1 MNINSFQRMVWN
13 EFFSHS
19 LQTLLD
25 SKAFTHKGVSV
36 SYEATNASA
45 FLRTP
50 LQMDGTQ
57 THTLKIKVNIEHKTS
72 MASIPRDLIVLPL
85 LGSNGFVLDGVRY
98 SLISM
103 FRLASGWYIKRDKKG
118 AVYLALQRESV
129 ELLTIQGS
137 AGSLVVYING
147 KYRFPLF
154 DFLRAI
160 SGTVETTEKDI
171 LEEFSDCSNILYGY
185 YTWCESNDYVQR
197 ETREI
202 AADVYKAFRSGYRIT
217 RTDPVADLKE
227 YLSSNRIRMHSEK
240 IPRFKKFTSFKRAV
254 GTTLAEDVETG
265 GEHFYAGEV
274 LTSDVLTKIDSDPSI
289 KTLRI
294 TKDDILYTLKK
305 TDISINLTYDEVCCA
320 LRVFDQFLAGIGN
333 LDNPDEQYNRV
344 LHTVRDEYER
354 HINMAI
360 DSLSRGLVQ
369 CIDSCDE
376 KHDNYIEYICS
387 HANLSPCVPESKVV
401 DEIKRGCSSYQ
412 QRDETNSLSEFEQ
425 GFRIT
430 SNVEHVSASARDIHS
445 SEYGRICPYT
455 TSESKRVG
463 LNRALSIMCGVDSD
477 GFVTMPVYP
486 FSSGKCGS
494 EIIYLSALDELSCVI
509 APSSVDLEKEWEGHS
524 DDPAYTIPNCRVG
537 GDLQAASLNS
547 ITHQE
552 LSEIQS
558 IGPLISTVP
567 SANRDS
573 GKRLVMTVSAQRQ
586 AIPTWKRER
595 PLVTTGVDALCEM
608 GYTSAGSFIVQ
619 QLESRGIIGATLDKD
634 TKLYLGSVR
643 DVGENLEVTVLYT
656 FEDKDYT
663 ATFLLTGGRG
673 TTNGTLKYTKLAI
686 PQHAD
691 SNGKYYLPDDVF
703 TYQNDLDI
711 KPYQFNKS
719 TIQMGKLHYDADK
732 ISAHSVALGCNVKVL
747 FKSLAGYSYED
758 SIIVNEKFLLR
769 YGLAVIKTSTVS
781 FTLPKGSKVGA
792 MRQNASS
799 TPQLDALGYP
809 IKGYYIQTGQEV
821 LSIKT
826 VTKDGIEKY
835 SACVLGVGE
844 SGFVLSYQEY
854 QKNNSTVVKIDLGDI
869 LPLGVGD
876 KLEGLHGNK
885 GVVGRVMPAHEMMF
899 TEDGEVPDVIVN
911 PLGVLARLNLGQVV
925 EAALGAIAEK
935 TGKIQIL
942 EPFAN
947 DSVKDIMQNAETNG
961 LVEKTIYDGRT
972 GLPFSRKAM
981 LGNMYMLRL
990 MHTSTSK
997 YNATNNCRENISL
1010 RTLQPMRCAGG
1021 GQRMSEL
1028 CTWCLVS
1035 YNATETLN
1043 SLFTVQS
1050 DSYRDKDVFDTA
1062 ISRGTNTD
1070 IEYDS
1075 NNIDML
1081 RAHFFMLG
1089 ANIAISD
1096 DGATTMEPATDDFML
1111 QLADG
1116 HICHIEELRNNAAT
1130 PKGILHDSSVFPVHK
1145 NAADNRTQYGYL
1157 PFKCEMIM
1165 PMFLHS
1171 SSVAGLLSGIFT
1183 TEDKLDSAFT
1193 TQDIEKFSCIRID
1206 DIIKG
1211 KLTLVGWKTLTT
1223 SDVQIKIFLDEYDTE
1238 LPETFTVPVFVK
1250 CENGETYGNTGI
1262 GTIVELFKSFNVID
1276 SLCRPTILGKS
1287 EEINN
1292 ILMFSRRYTLEDL
1305 VVRGMLVPPVGYR
1318 PVMAEDTKA
1327 SNPIDAVLIQII
1339 GRIKQLLASNLSDE
1353 GRRALETSLYTCLE
1367 KHLVVNQD
1375 KDRDTPSVV
1384 RQLADHKSGISV
1396 IRDTLL
1402 AKRLTYSGR
1411 SVISIGPE
1419 LAPGECGLPVVM
1431 LATML
1436 EEHITQII
1444 IDVNSNYILKHIGR
1458 LNSNHSRKF
1467 IRKAVRYLAAGNLA
1481 GFRTFC
1487 ISNIKVTPAVFLAEI
1502 SRECLNDEQV
1512 SSFYRLFDLCYAQL
1526 LEILNGLLKTHPS
1539 LLNREPSLHKFSI
1552 QGFNA
1557 KPIDSYAIQ
1566 LHPAACHGFN
1576 ADYDGDQMAVFMP
1589 MHPRGIQ
1596 DVKDKMMSNKNL
1608 IDPKDGS
1615 CIVALNQDIILG
1627 LYYATIHK
1635 DNGTYLVA
1643 DEIAKVYHFKP
1654 FQGFGENGY
1663 KSAGIGAEII
1673 ADIQQGLV
1681 DIHDMVFCFYEGKKY
1696 IGEAGRLVIN
1706 AILPGD
1712 MGFTDDPMSSSEIQG
1727 KYAQMGGFSRLCI
1740 GANMILTKK
1749 TISQLEGWITDYFV
1763 NFDLEE
1769 DSYGDTLA
1777 DALNRLMHFG
1787 FMFADLSGITLSLKD
1802 FATLPIKE
1810 MIESD
1815 KQNAEKAASDADEWY
1830 RLGCCSDKQR
1840 DAAHISIWT
1849 DAVTGLKKHITSEFK
1864 QGTAFDRTS
1873 NIFMI
1878 IDSGARGDISQLLS
1892 MSGLI
1897 GIVTNSTGQ
1906 GMPSPIKSA
1915 YIDGLSSSAFFQ
1927 NAATAR
1933 RQVVSAQLTTA
1944 DSGTATRTYI
1954 YLNEHQHIRAD
1965 DSRCDA
1971 KSLWIDIDY
1980 QVQIPLEYADAQLI
1994 TDKDELMGIDL
2005 SQFENLVV
2013 FPGQEEAYMTA
2024 YCEGIQTLGA
2034 MCNSKYFTGDLLSA
2048 LSKLRLSILICKT
2061 ADEQYALVEPE
2072 YKMSDISRSQLLYR
2086 VLDTN
2091 ALDTVDRAVLKT
2103 KAMDF
2108 LGETPENLGDDIV
2121 IGKETIE
2128 IIEQNR
2134 MPRIPIFTVL
2144 GCKSTN
2150 GICRCCFG
2158 LNYSTLA
2165 FPDFGEHVG
2174 YQAVQ
2179 AIGNPI
2185 TQIILD
2191 SHKTEY
2197 TGGES
2202 VADKLKRVLSS
2213 QFEEAPLP
2221 EDVTKLPFA
2230 TRDAKVQLGTYK
2242 IEWEDNRGIT
2252 HSSTE
2257 TTVDLYDGET
2267 RIQSVPYAD
2276 IGEVQVMPGQNVSKG
2291 QLLISDIRGQ
2301 YAPWMSVVPF
2311 TEVQKYIWK
2320 MLCSCFNSEFVYARH
2335 FEIFARSISEFGVAK
2350 ETCLNKGVVKG
2361 NTYLTT
2367 LLDEKGIEY
2376 SPKSVGI
2383 EAAMTYSNKVVAG
2396 IAQEHLVARLT
2407 NAIVAGTVD
2416 NPNSNISK
2424 FTVGN
2429 LSTARQAV
2437 RTKSIWNLTT
2447 REYIPD
2453 SEDSNNLV
2461 GESEASDEW
2470 ESTPQV
2476 EEITTDSDSISTE
2489 DLFGPS
2495 TTNVFG

>member
-25 SKAFTHKGVSV
+25 SKSFTHKGVSI
-36 SYEATNASA
+36 SYEASNASA

-98 SLISM
+98 SLISK
-103 FRLASGWYIKRDKKG
+103 FRLASGWYIKQDKKG
-118 AVYLALQRESV
+118 EIYLALQRESV
-129 ELLTIQGS
+129 ELLTIQNPTKGL
-137 AGSLVVYING
+137 AVCVNG
-147 KYRFPLF
+147 KYKLPLF

-160 SGTVETTEKDI
+160 SGTVEITEKDI
-171 LEEFSDCSNILYGY
+171 LDEFSDCSNILYGY
-185 YTWCESNDYVQR
+185 YTWRESNDYVAR

-202 AADVYKAFRSGYRIT
+202 AADVYKAFRMGYGNS

-240 IPRFKKFTSFKRAV
+240 IPRFKKFTSFKRAI
-254 GTTLAEDVETG
+254 GTTLAEDVETAN
-265 GEHFYAGEV
+265 EHFYAGEV
-274 LTSDVLTKIDSDPSI
+274 LTSNVLTKIDSDPAI
-289 KTLRI
+289 KTLCV

-305 TDISINLTYDEVCCA
+305 ADIDINLTYDEVCCA
-320 LRVFDQFLAGIGN
+320 LRVFDQYLAGIGS
-333 LDNPDEQYNRV
+333 LDDPDEQYNRV
-344 LHTVRDEYER
+344 LHTIRDEYER

-360 DSLSRGLVQ
+360 DSLSRGFVQ
-369 CIDSCDE
+369 CINSCDE

-387 HANLSPCVPESKVV
+387 HAHLSPCVPESKVV
-401 DEIKRGCSSYQ
+401 DEIKRGSSSYQ

-425 GFRIT
+425 SFRIT

-463 LNRALSIMCGVDSD
+463 LNRALSVMCGVDNN
-477 GFVTMPVYP
+477 GFVTMPVHP
-486 FSSGKCGS
+486 FSEGKCSS
-494 EIIYLSALDELSCVI
+494 EIVYLSALDELSCVV
-509 APSSVDLEKEWEGHS
+509 APSNVNLEEAWLSYS
-524 DDPAYTIPNCRVG
+524 DDPTYTVANCRVG
-537 GDLQAASLNS
+537 GELQAANLSS

-552 LSEIQS
+552 LSEVQS

-595 PLVTTGVDALCEM
+595 PLVTTGVDAMCEI
-608 GYTSAGSFIVQ
+608 GYTSAGAFIIQ
-619 QLESRGIIGATLDKD
+619 QLESRGIIDAKLEND
-634 TKLYLGSVR
+634 TRLYLGSVR
-643 DVGENLEVTVLYT
+643 DVGEKLEVTVLYT
-656 FEDKDYT
+656 YGNKDYT
-663 ATFLLTGGRG
+663 ATILLVGGRG
-673 TTNGTLKYTKLAI
+673 TVNGTLKYTKLAT

-691 SNGKYYLPDDVF
+691 SNGKYYLAEDVF
-703 TYQNDLDI
+703 TYQNDLDVQQ
-711 KPYQFNKS
+711 YQFNKS
-719 TIQMGKLHYDADK
+719 GIQMGKLQYDSQK
-732 ISAHSVALGCNVKVL
+732 IAAHSVALGCNVKVL

-758 SIIVNEKFLLR
+758 SIIVNEDFLLR

-781 FTLPKGSKVGA
+781 FTLPKGAKVCA
-792 MRQNASS
+792 NQQNAAGA
-799 TPQLDALGYP
+799 PQLDALGYP
-809 IKGYYIQTGQEV
+809 IRGFYIQTGQEI

-826 VTKDGIEKY
+826 VTAEGIAKY
-835 SACVLGVGE
+835 STRVLGVGE

-854 QKNNSTVVKIDLGDI
+854 QRNNATVVKIDLGDI

-885 GVVGRVMPAHEMMF
+885 GVVGRIMPAHEMMF

-925 EAALGAIAEK
+925 ESALGAVAEK

-942 EPFAN
+942 EPFAT
-947 DSVKDIMQNAETNG
+947 DSVQDIVQNAEANG

-972 GLPFSRKAM
+972 GLPFPRKAM

-997 YNATNNCRENISL
+997 YNATNNCKENTSL

-1035 YNATETLN
+1035 YNAMETLN

-1062 ISRGTNTD
+1062 ISRGNNTD
-1070 IEYDS
+1070 IAYNS

-1089 ANIAISD
+1089 VNIAIGD
-1096 DGATTMEPATDDFML
+1096 DGATMMEPATEQFM
-1111 QLADG
+1111 QYLADG
-1116 HICHIEELRNNAAT
+1116 HICRVNELRNNAAT
-1130 PKGILHDSSVFPVHK
+1130 PRGILHDASVFPVHK
-1145 NAADNRTQYGYL
+1145 NAADNRVQYGYL

-1165 PMFLHS
+1165 PLFLHS

-1183 TEDKLDSAFT
+1183 TEDTLDSVFT
-1193 TQDIEKFSCIRID
+1193 IQDVKKFSRVRIAEV
-1206 DIIKG
+1206 IKG
-1211 KLTLVGWKTLTT
+1211 RLALVGWKTLNT
-1223 SDVQIKIFLDEYDTE
+1223 SDAQIKTFMDEYDTE
-1238 LPETFTVPVFVK
+1238 LPATFTVPVFVK
-1250 CENGETYGNTGI
+1250 CENSNRQPYGKVGI
-1262 GTIVELFKSFNVID
+1262 SPIVELFKTYDVID
-1276 SLCRPTILGKS
+1276 SLCRPDILDEP

-1292 ILMFSRRYTLEDL
+1292 ILMFNQRYSLEDL

-1318 PVMAEDTKA
+1318 PVMAEDSKA
-1327 SNPIDAVLIQII
+1327 SNPIDAVLVQIV
-1339 GRIKQLLASNLSDE
+1339 GRIKQLLVNNLSEE
-1353 GRRALETSLYTCLE
+1353 GRSALETSLYTCLE
-1367 KHLVVNQD
+1367 EHLVVNLD
-1375 KDRDTPSVV
+1375 KDKDTPSVI
-1384 RQLADHKSGISV
+1384 RQLSDHKSGISV

-1419 LAPGECGLPVVM
+1419 LAPGECGIPVVM
-1431 LATML
+1431 LATIF

-1444 IDVNSNYILKHIGR
+1444 TSVNSNYILKHIGR

-1467 IRKAVRYLAAGNLA
+1467 IHKAVRYLAAGNLA

-1487 ISNIKVTPAVFLAEI
+1487 VSNIKISPAVFLAEI
-1502 SRECLNDEQV
+1502 SRECLNGEVV
-1512 SSFYRLFDLCYAQL
+1512 SSFYRLFDLCYSQL
-1526 LEILNGLLKTHPS
+1526 LDILQELLDTHPA

-1552 QGFNA
+1552 QGFRA

-1566 LHPAACHGFN
+1566 LHPASCHGFN

-1589 MHPRGIQ
+1589 MHPKGIQ
-1596 DVKDKMMSNKNL
+1596 DVKDKMMSDKNL

-1635 DNGTYLVA
+1635 DNSTCFVA
-1643 DEIAKVYHFKP
+1643 DSIAKVYHLPK
-1654 FQGFGENGY
+1654 FQGFGEFGY
-1663 KSAGIGAEII
+1663 KSAGVCEEVI
-1673 ADIQQGLV
+1673 ADIRQGLV
-1681 DIHDMVFCFYEGKKY
+1681 DIHDIILCFYDGKKY
-1696 IGEAGRLVIN
+1696 IGEAGRLVVN
-1706 AILPGD
+1706 AILPGGI
-1712 MGFTDDPMSSSEIQG
+1712 GFTGETMHAAAIQG
-1727 KYAQMGGFSRLCI
+1727 KYAQMSGLSGLCVDT
-1740 GANMILTKK
+1740 NTILTKK
-1749 TISQLEGWITDYFV
+1749 TIALVEGKIIDYFV
-1763 NFDLEE
+1763 GFNLKTD
-1769 DSYGDTLA
+1769 DVGDTLA

-1787 FMFADLSGITLSLKD
+1787 FMFADFSGITLSLKD
-1802 FATLPIKE
+1802 FAALPVKQ
-1810 MIESD
+1810 MIETG
-1815 KQNAEKAASDADEWY
+1815 KQEAEKAAEDADEWY

-1840 DAAHISIWT
+1840 DAVHISIWT
-1849 DAVTGLKKHITSEFK
+1849 DAVTNLKKQITAEFK
-1864 QGTAFDRTS
+1864 QGETFDRMS

-1878 IDSGARGDISQLLS
+1878 IDSGARGDVSQLLS

-1906 GMPSPIKSA
+1906 GIPSPIKSA

-1944 DSGTATRTYI
+1944 DSGTLTRSYI
-1954 YLNEHQHIRAD
+1954 YLNEHQHIRLD
-1965 DSRCDA
+1965 DKRCDA

-1980 QVQIPLEYADAQLI
+1980 QVQIPSEYANAQLV
-1994 TDKDELMGIDL
+1994 TDLDELKKIDL
-2005 SQFENLVV
+2005 QQFEDIMI
-2013 FPGQEEAYMTA
+2013 FPGQEEEYIEAY
-2024 YCEGIQTLGA
+2024 YKNIQLLTE
-2034 MCNSKYFTGDLLSA
+2034 MCDSKYFTGDLLSA
-2048 LSKLRLSILICKT
+2048 LSKLHLAALFCRT
-2061 ADEQYALVEPE
+2061 DEGRYALVEPK
-2072 YKMSDISRSQLLYR
+2072 YTMSDVSRSQLLYR
-2086 VLDTN
+2086 VVDIN
-2091 ALDTVDRAVLKT
+2091 AMDAVDRAVLST

-2108 LGETPENLGDDIV
+2108 LGEAPELLGDDIV

-2134 MPRIPIFTVL
+2134 LPRIPIFTVL

-2165 FPDFGEHVG
+2165 FPDFGEHIG

-2191 SHKTEY
+2191 SHKMEY

-2202 VADKLKRVLSS
+2202 VASKLTRVLSS

-2221 EDVTKLPFA
+2221 MDITELPFA
-2230 TRDAKVQLGTYK
+2230 TRDVKVRLSTHAV
-2242 IEWEDNRGIT
+2242 ESEDSRGVL
-2252 HSSTE
+2252 HSSKE
-2257 TTVDLYDGET
+2257 STVDLYDGT
-2267 RIQSVPYAD
+2267 TCIQSVPYTD
-2276 IGEVQVMPGQNVSKG
+2276 ISEVQVVPGQIVPKG
-2291 QLLISDIRGQ
+2291 HLVVSDIRGQ
-2301 YAPWMSVVPF
+2301 YAPWMSVVSF

-2320 MLCSCFNSEFVYARH
+2320 MLCSCFTSEFVYARH

-2350 ETCLNKGVVKG
+2350 ETCLDKGIVKG

-2367 LLDEKGIEY
+2367 ILDEKGIEY

-2383 EAAMTYSNKVVAG
+2383 NSAMTCSNKVIAG

-2407 NAIVAGTVD
+2407 NAIVACTVD
-2416 NPNSNISK
+2416 NPDSNISK

-2429 LSTARQAV
+2429 LSTAEQAI
-2437 RTKSIWNLTT
+2437 RTTSIWSVSKM
-2447 REYIPD
+2447 EYAPAAD
-2453 SEDSNNLV
+2453 DLAATASEE
-2461 GESEASDEW
+2461 GWEQPAS
-2470 ESTPQV
+2470 V
-2476 EEITTDSDSISTE
+2476 EEITTDEATVSAA
-2489 DLFGPS
+2489 DLFGPG